1 MLFTFPSRNYST
13 IGRKRYLALPSGL
26 GRFPQNYTCSVVL
39 KKSERRLNFFVYETI
54 TLYGIPFQ
62 VFSTKVKLCNFSIS
76 LSSNQLTLTT
86 LILHERQPTSSL
98 LLLSQRDSRFR
109 FLLHNM
115 SLSYFLFARHYS
127 GNHLL
132 VSFLAGTERFH
143 FPTFPPIQLWIH
155 CMATRF
161 KPSRVTPFG
170 NLWIN
175 ACLAA
180 TQSLSQPTTSFIGL
194 LRQGIHRTP
203 LICFIEI
210 AILFSFKC
218 ATPSTVEIVI
228 KNNWTYPNNYLRT
241 ILCLFRKS
249 KHYLLFP
256 ISIWTWGE
264 SNSWPPH
271 CKWGVLAIWT
281 TGPNSDWWACQDSN
295 LGPQSYQDCALAS
308 WAIRPSLIQ
317 KDF

>member
-39 KKSERRLNFFVYETI
+39 KKSERRLNFFVYKTF
-54 TLYGIPFQ
+54 TFYGIPFQ
-62 VFSTKVKLCNFSIS
+62 IYSTKVKLCNFSIS

-86 LILHERQPTSSL
+86 LTLHERQPTSSNRL
-98 LLLSQRDSRFR
+98 SSQRESKFIS
-109 FLLHNM
+109 LLHNM

-127 GNHLL
+127 GNYLL

-143 FPTFPPIQLWIH
+143 FPAFPHIQLWIH
-155 CMATRF
+155 CMVTRF

-194 LRQGIHRTP
+194 LRQGIHRLP

-210 AILFSFKC
+210 AIIFSFES
-218 ATPSTVEIVI
+218 ATPDTVETV
-228 KNNWTYPNNYLRT
+228 T
-241 ILCLFRKS
+241 
-249 KHYLLFP
+249 
-256 ISIWTWGE
+256 
-264 SNSWPPH
+264 
-271 CKWGVLAIWT
+271 
-281 TGPNSDWWACQDSN
+281 
-295 LGPQSYQDCALAS
+295 
-308 WAIRPSLIQ
+308 
-317 KDF
+317 